1 MKNAQTEVI
10 LELTK
15 KMSFLF
21 GPNASKNLE
30 VNLKDDNSVVTEI
43 DLFVSTLIKEKILSH
58 PVYKNYSFF
67 SEEEY
72 DTLTFPSAILD
83 PIDGTRELVKG
94 RPECAV
100 SLALMKTPEI
110 ADPENYGWIY
120 NPFSGFDMDSSTPFV
135 PSHNKSQ
142 QKILGMVSRSEFEKG
157 YFNFLLDIDPKIE
170 ITPRGS
176 IAFKLALLASGA
188 CDFVLSLSPKN
199 IWDIA
204 AGTILCSARG
214 IKLYQNGVE
223 IKRLDEVNMK
233 GMLLWAPDQFADDLW
248 TKFKNEKEKRQKST
262 T

>member
-1 MKNAQTEVI
+1 MKKAQSEVI
-10 LELTK
+10 IELTK

-21 GPNASKNLE
+21 GPKASKDLE
-30 VNLKDDNSVVTEI
+30 INLKGDNSAVTEI
-43 DLFVSTLIKEKILSH
+43 DLFVSDLIKEKIAES
-58 PVYKNYSFF
+58 PTYKHYGFF

-72 DTLTFPSAILD
+72 GELSFPSAILD
-83 PIDGTRELVKG
+83 PIDGTRELIKG

-100 SLALMKTPEI
+100 SLALMKSAEI
-110 ADPENYGWIY
+110 ADPANYAWIY
-120 NPFSGFDMDSSTPFV
+120 NPFSGFSLDSEIPFV
-135 PSHNKSQ
+135 QSHNKSQ

-204 AGTILCSARG
+204 AGTVLCSARG

-223 IKRLDEVNMK
+223 ITHLDQVSMK
-233 GMLLWAPDQFADDLW
+233 GILLWAPEQFANELW
-248 TKFKNEKEKRQKST
+248 VKFKNEKEHREKVVR
-262 T
+262 

>member
-21 GPNASKNLE
+21 DPNASQNLE
-30 VNLKDDNSVVTEI
+30 VNLKSDNSVVTEI
-43 DLFVSTLIKEKILSH
+43 DLFVSNLIKEKILAH
-58 PVYKNYSFF
+58 NKYKNYSFF

-72 DTLTFPSAILD
+72 GELTFPSAILD

-100 SLALMKTPEI
+100 SLALMNSPVI
-110 ADPENYGWIY
+110 ADPANYAWIY
-120 NPFSGFDMDSSTPFV
+120 NPFSGFNIDSSIPFV
-135 PSHNKSQ
+135 PSHNKSS

-157 YFNFLLDIDPKIE
+157 YFNSLLDIDPKIE

-176 IAFKLALLASGA
+176 IAFKLGLLATGA

-204 AGTILCSARG
+204 AGSVLCSARG
-214 IKLYQNGVE
+214 MKLYQNGVE
-223 IKRLDEVNMK
+223 IKELSEVTMK
-233 GMLLWAPDQFADDLW
+233 GILLWAPPQFADDLW
-248 TKFKNEKEKRQKST
+248 AKFNSEKNKRA
-262 T
+262 

>member
-15 KMSFLF
+15 KMNFLF
-21 GPNASKNLE
+21 GPNAVKTLD
-30 VNLKDDNSVVTEI
+30 VNLKSDNSAVTEI
-43 DLFVSTLIKEKILSH
+43 DLFVSNLIKEKILNHS
-58 PVYKNYSFF
+58 VYKSYSFF

-72 DTLTFPSAILD
+72 EQLTFPSAILD
-83 PIDGTRELVKG
+83 PIDGTRELIKG

-110 ADPENYGWIY
+110 AHPENYAWIY
-120 NPFSGFDMDSSTPFV
+120 NPFSGFSLDSSIPFV
-135 PSHNKSQ
+135 PSSNKSQ

-170 ITPRGS
+170 NTPRGS

-204 AGTILCSARG
+204 AGSVLCSARG

-223 IKRLDEVNMK
+223 IKNLNEVNMK
-233 GMLLWAPDQFADDLW
+233 GMLLWAPDQFAEDLW
-248 TKFKNEKEKRQKST
+248 IKFKNEKEKRMSESR
-262 T
+262 